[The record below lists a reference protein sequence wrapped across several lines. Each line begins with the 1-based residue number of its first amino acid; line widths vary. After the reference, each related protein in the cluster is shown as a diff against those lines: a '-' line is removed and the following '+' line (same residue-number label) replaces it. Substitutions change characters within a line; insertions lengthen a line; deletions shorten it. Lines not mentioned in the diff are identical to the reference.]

1 MNKVFLSGRL
11 VKDAELNYIQSTGMA
26 KSTFT
31 IAVDRNYQKKGTDKK
46 VDYIICE
53 MLGKVTESLNSYLT
67 KGKSLMVEGELN
79 IDNYEKDGERKSFTK
94 VKVDRVEF
102 QQGARTEESKTPQ
115 VPDSQFENFTVE
127 DDDIPF

>member
-11 VKDAELNYIQSTGMA
+11 VKDAELNYIQSTGTP

-31 IAVDRNYQKKGTDKK
+31 IAVDRSYQKKGADKK
-46 VDYIICE
+46 VDYINCE
-53 MLGKVTESLNSYLT
+53 MLGKGAESLNSYLT
-67 KGKSLMVEGELN
+67 KGKPLMIEGELN
-79 IDNYEKDGERKSFTK
+79 IDNYEKDGERRSFTK

-102 QQGARTEESKTPQ
+102 QQGARTEESKAPQ
-115 VPDSQFENFTVE
+115 IPDGQFENFIAE